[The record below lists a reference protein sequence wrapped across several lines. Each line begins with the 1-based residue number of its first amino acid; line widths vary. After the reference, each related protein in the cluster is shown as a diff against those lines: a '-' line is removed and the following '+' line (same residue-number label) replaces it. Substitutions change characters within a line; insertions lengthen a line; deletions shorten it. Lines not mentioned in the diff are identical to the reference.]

1 MSFPSFV
8 FHQLFVRLAQLSP
21 EISLKDQNIPIT
33 GSNTGIGL
41 GAARQCVKVD
51 ANNLIFAVRNIF
63 KGKAAKADILKSNS
77 ASKTRV
83 EVWNLNQGFIKSV
96 NAFGKRVQGLPRL
109 GVAILNAA
117 IFKFDWSTSPETG
130 IESSLQGNHLT
141 TALLTLYL
149 LPILGKTSREL
160 KQPTGLAATSSEVA
174 LWTPF
179 KEQKLERILDC
190 LNDQEYFGSDR
201 LTT

>member
-21 EISLKDQNIPIT
+21 EIRLKDQNVPIT

-51 ANNLIFAVRNIF
+51 ANNLIFAVRSIF

-83 EVWNLNQGFIKSV
+83 EVWNLSQGFIKSV
-96 NAFGKRVQGLPRL
+96 NAFGKRIQGLPHL

-117 IFKFDWSTSPETG
+117 IFKF
-130 IESSLQGNHLT
+130 
-141 TALLTLYL
+141 

-160 KQPTGLAATSSEVA
+160 KQPTRLAATSSEVA

-179 KEQKLERILDC
+179 KEQKPERILDC
-190 LNDQEYFGSDR
+190 LNDQKYFGSDHLDRCSVRR
-201 LTT
+201 LE